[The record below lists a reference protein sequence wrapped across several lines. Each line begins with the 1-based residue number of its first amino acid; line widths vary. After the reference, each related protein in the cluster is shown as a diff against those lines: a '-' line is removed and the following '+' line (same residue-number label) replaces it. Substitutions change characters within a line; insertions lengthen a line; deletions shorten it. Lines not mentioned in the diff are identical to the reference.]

1 MQSWNQFQLVN
12 PSFTMNVPNN
22 DITLLRDVLMSL
34 ETSTIEISIIEIRPT
49 YEYDFQNTITTTTF
63 ILIGD
68 ASGTTF
74 LNIIDLKSDAI
85 FIDKAYI
92 LTKMRPKKFNGSTI
106 ISTQEII
113 PNISGVET
121 TLAMDLTDN
130 KIIKVA
136 IDEIG
141 DIQRMIRCLTCKGDL
156 VDVVGATTLVYC
168 SKCRDEK
175 TTLWASDLV
184 LEQLLNLVGVSID
197 DTDTDIASAV
207 LSYGNMLIQ
216 YSELCKEII
225 LVMKP

>member
-106 ISTQEII
+106 ISTTIDTNISVSTNEII

-156 VDVVGATTLVYC
+156 VDVAG
-168 SKCRDEK
+168 DEK

>member
-22 DITLLRDVLMSL
+22 DITLLRDVFMSL

-68 ASGTTF
+68 ASG
-74 LNIIDLKSDAI
+74 
-85 FIDKAYI
+85 
-92 LTKMRPKKFNGSTI
+92 
-106 ISTQEII
+106 
-113 PNISGVET
+113 
-121 TLAMDLTDN
+121 
-130 KIIKVA
+130 
-136 IDEIG
+136 
-141 DIQRMIRCLTCKGDL
+141 
-156 VDVVGATTLVYC
+156 
-168 SKCRDEK
+168 DEK

-197 DTDTDIASAV
+197 DTDTDIASVV

>member
-34 ETSTIEISIIEIRPT
+34 ETK
-49 YEYDFQNTITTTTF
+49 TF

-106 ISTQEII
+106 ISTTIDTNISVSTNEII

-156 VDVVGATTLVYC
+156 VDVVG
-168 SKCRDEK
+168 DEK

-207 LSYGNMLIQ
+207 LSY
-216 YSELCKEII
+216 
-225 LVMKP
+225 

>member
-156 VDVVGATTLVYC
+156 VDVAG
-168 SKCRDEK
+168 DEK

>member
-49 YEYDFQNTITTTTF
+49 YEYDFQNTIKTATF

-106 ISTQEII
+106 ISTTIDTNISVSTNEII

-156 VDVVGATTLVYC
+156 VDVAGATTLVYC
-168 SKCRDEK
+168 SKCRRHSFKKIYVEIFP
-175 TTLWASDLV
+175 
-184 LEQLLNLVGVSID
+184 QHLL
-197 DTDTDIASAV
+197 
-207 LSYGNMLIQ
+207 
-216 YSELCKEII
+216 
-225 LVMKP
+225 